1 VKRVFR
7 ISGAA
12 DAMLTDQQIVRELK
26 YLMDR
31 AVLELTR
38 ETAIGDGIDPRAFK
52 DIPMNEKIKRMA
64 KIMRTMTVTVEA

>member
-12 DAMLTDQQIVRELK
+12 DAMLPDQQIARELK

-52 DIPMNEKIKRMA
+52 DLPMEGRHKA
-64 KIMRTMTVTVEA
+64 A